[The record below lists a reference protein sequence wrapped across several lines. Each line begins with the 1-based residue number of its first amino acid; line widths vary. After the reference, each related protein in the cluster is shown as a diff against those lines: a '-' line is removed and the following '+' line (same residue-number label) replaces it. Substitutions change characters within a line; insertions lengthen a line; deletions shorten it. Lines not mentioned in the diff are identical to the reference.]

1 MNQGF
6 LARIIFLLCCW
17 LGMAIHGVAAVS
29 AATNNSNVSDDE
41 NGIKQAIHWYLNG
54 TSYNDQSQINKA
66 FYVNARLYLPGKD
79 DAMREMGAS
88 EYAQLFPEDKKGQFN
103 GRLGRLI
110 SMDVT
115 GDVATAK
122 AEILLLKPG
131 IRFVDVFLLKKVQGT
146 WQIISKTAIRENA
159 PQHGRKILFVVS
171 NAQHYPGTSV
181 STGNNFPELAYAY
194 QTFIK
199 AGYAVDFVS
208 QQGGSVPLEM
218 INTSDT
224 VQRQHLYSPD
234 FMWALAHTK
243 HPAEIVAKEYAAIN
257 YIGGGSAIIEI
268 ADNPAIQAIA
278 MQIYEQQGGVLA
290 AICQGT
296 QGISNLKQSNGTY
309 LMSDKVLTSFP
320 DRYLNQQSPVFKAYP
335 FSLENTIKQRKGKFT
350 SGANGTSHIEVD
362 GRLVTGMNWESSVA
376 VAEAVIRLLDEKK

>member
-1 MNQGF
+1 MKQVFF
-6 LARIIFLLCCW
+6 LRVFFVLCC
-17 LGMAIHGVAAVS
+17 LFGLTERVAAAS
-29 AATNNSNVSDDE
+29 ANDE
-41 NGIKQAIHWYLNG
+41 EKGIRQAIHLYLNG
-54 TSYNDQSQINKA
+54 TSFNDREEINKA
-66 FYVNARLYLPGKD
+66 FYVNARLYLPGQGN
-79 DAMREMGAS
+79 ALREMGAQ
-88 EYAQLFPEDKKGQFN
+88 EYAQLFAEDKKGQFN

-110 SMDVT
+110 SMDVS
-115 GDVATAK
+115 GEIATAK
-122 AEILLLKPG
+122 AEILMLQPG
-131 IRFVDVFLLKKVQGT
+131 IRFVDVFLLKKIQGT
-146 WQIISKTAIRENA
+146 WQIISKTASRENA

-171 NAQHYPGTSV
+171 NAQQYPGTATN
-181 STGNNFPELAYAY
+181 TGNNFPELAYAY

-208 QQGGSVPLEM
+208 QEGGSIPLEM
-218 INTSDT
+218 INTSDK
-224 VQRQHLYSPD
+224 VQRQHLYDHD
-234 FMWALAHTK
+234 FMWALSHTK
-243 HPAEIVAKEYAAIN
+243 SPSDIKAADYAAIN

-268 ADNPAIQAIA
+268 ADNQAIQGIA
-278 MQIYEQQGGVLA
+278 LQIYEQQGGVIA

-296 QGISNLKQSNGTY
+296 QGISNLKQSNGEF
-309 LMSDKVLTSFP
+309 LISDKVLTSFP

>member
-1 MNQGF
+1 MNQVF
-6 LARIIFLLCCW
+6 FIRVLFILCCW
-17 LGMAIHGVAAVS
+17 FAVAGRSDALSAV
-29 AATNNSNVSDDE
+29 TNNVNDE
-41 NGIKQAIHWYLNG
+41 EKGIKQAIHWYLNG

-79 DAMREMGAS
+79 DAMREMGAL

-122 AEILLLKPG
+122 AEILLLKPD

-171 NAQHYPGTSV
+171 NAQHYPGTAV

-218 INTSDT
+218 INTSDA
-224 VQRQHLYSPD
+224 VQRQHLYNPD

-243 HPAEIVAKEYAAIN
+243 HPAEIVAKDYAAIN

-278 MQIYEQQGGVLA
+278 MQIYEQHGGVIA

-296 QGISNLKQSNGTY
+296 QGISNLKQRDGTF
-309 LMSDKVLTSFP
+309 LLSEKVLTSFP
-320 DRYLNQQSPVFKAYP
+320 DRYLNQQSPIFKAYP
-335 FSLENTIKQRKGKFT
+335 FSLETTIKQRKGKFT
-350 SGANGTSHIEVD
+350 SGANGSSHIEVD
-362 GRLVTGMNWESSVA
+362 GRLVTGMNWESTVA

>member
-1 MNQGF
+1 
-6 LARIIFLLCCW
+6 
-17 LGMAIHGVAAVS
+17 
-29 AATNNSNVSDDE
+29 
-41 NGIKQAIHWYLNG
+41 LNG

-66 FYVNARLYLPGKD
+66 FYANARLYLPGKD
-79 DAMREMGAS
+79 EAMREMGAL
-88 EYAQLFPEDKKGQFN
+88 EYAQLFPQDKKGQFN

-122 AEILLLKPG
+122 AEILLLKSG
-131 IRFVDVFLLKKVQGT
+131 IRFVDVFLLKKIQGT

-171 NAQHYPGTSV
+171 NAQQYPGTSV

-218 INTSDT
+218 INTSDF
-224 VQRQHLYSPD
+224 VQRQHLYDHD
-234 FMWALAHTK
+234 FMWALSHTK
-243 HPAEIVAKEYAAIN
+243 QAAEINATDYAAIN
-257 YIGGGSAIIEI
+257 YIGGGAAIIEI
-268 ADNPAIQAIA
+268 ADDPAIQEIA
-278 MQIYEQQGGVLA
+278 MQIYEQQGGVIA

-296 QGISNLKQSNGTY
+296 QGISNLKQRDGSF
-309 LMSDKVLTSFP
+309 LLSDKVLTSFP
-320 DRYLNQQSPVFKAYP
+320 DRYLNQQSPIYKAYP
-335 FSLENTIKQRKGKFT
+335 FSLESTIKQRKGKFT
-350 SGANGTSHIEVD
+350 SGANGMSHIEVD

-376 VAEAVIRLLDEKK
+376 VAEAVIRLLGEKK